1 MIDYLDSKELKSNTL
16 KFIINDNE
24 YFMIRPSGTE
34 PKLKIY
40 FIVNDTDIIKSNN
53 RLEAL
58 INKVM
63 KELK

>member
-1 MIDYLDSKELKSNTL
+1 MNSKELKSNTL
-16 KFIINDNE
+16 KLIINENE

-40 FIVNDTDIIKSNN
+40 FIVNDTDINKSNN
-53 RLEAL
+53 RLNLL
-58 INKVM
+58 IDRVM